1 MGAWGKLSAEPIAP
15 APIGAT
21 VTTTPPA
28 AGDPGGGEVEVVIE
42 KGAEEGDKTLPDPT
56 GTAGAWAAVL
66 LIVAILIGIALNS
79 LELTADAFDP
89 AKVSEANFALFAGF
103 YVGAQVIERLMEF
116 ISPLLPWWSITLPL
130 GETPEAK
137 AARAAQIKADRA
149 KLTIGIASVL
159 GVLASGLFG
168 LFFLQAIGMKVS
180 PTVDTILTGI
190 TIAAGT
196 KPLHDFITSLQ
207 NKDNPN
213 TNTAPSPPT
222 PAVGG
227 GEIVDPAP

>member
-1 MGAWGKLSAEPIAP
+1 
-15 APIGAT
+15 
-21 VTTTPPA
+21 
-28 AGDPGGGEVEVVIE
+28 
-42 KGAEEGDKTLPDPT
+42 
-56 GTAGAWAAVL
+56 
-66 LIVAILIGIALNS
+66 
-79 LELTADAFDP
+79 
-89 AKVSEANFALFAGF
+89 
-103 YVGAQVIERLMEF
+103 
-116 ISPLLPWWSITLPL
+116 
-130 GETPEAK
+130 
-137 AARAAQIKADRA
+137 
-149 KLTIGIASVL
+149 
-159 GVLASGLFG
+159 
-168 LFFLQAIGMKVS
+168 MKVS